1 MIKYVLKNG
10 NARKHFLSIDEFKK
24 WAKNKMP
31 FSGDTWELDKIETE
45 TVKIK
50 SERIAKNNPSVIK
63 AIITEFIDKASLQNI
78 KFDSFSLPEISK
90 DPKYKDLSRVKL
102 GVYILADE
110 YNYPWSDLDYLFQC
124 KNGVYNLLNDPDIDM
139 GESSIEYYMSWL
151 APFFILQQKYN
162 IDLGDINFKN
172 YNYGSRHDSAGK
184 QRTEF
189 LANKYPEA
197 MKEAREKPWNL
208 AHSMLK
214 TLSEQEALD
223 EYKKRLLNFPI
234 DTVKVVYNVG
244 DYKPCHNY
252 KLDFLPENDL
262 KGKNYYNTLNIYSRM
277 PGIMFR
283 DQDIY
288 ITYSNYIGRHTR
300 LLYQQQIDVDDKL
313 FNYCTRFL
321 K

>member
-50 SERIAKNNPSVIK
+50 SERIAKNDPSVIK
-63 AIITEFIDKASLQNI
+63 AIITKFIDKASLQNI
-78 KFDSFSLPEISK
+78 KFDSLPVIPK
-90 DPKYKDLSRVKL
+90 DPKYNNLSRIKL
-102 GVYILADE
+102 GLYILADE

-124 KNGVYNLLNDPDIDM
+124 KNGIYNLLNVPDVDLS
-139 GESSIEYYMSWL
+139 EPEFYMTWL

-162 IDLGDINFKN
+162 IDPSDINLKN
-172 YNYGSRHDSAGK
+172 YNYGSKHDPAGK
-184 QRTEF
+184 QRPEF

-197 MKEAREKPWNL
+197 MKEAREKPRIL
-208 AHSMLK
+208 SRSMLK

-223 EYKKRLLNFPI
+223 EYKKRLLDFPI

-252 KLDFLPENDL
+252 KLYFLPENDL
-262 KGKNYYNTLNIYSRM
+262 KGKNYYNTLNIFSRM

-283 DQDIY
+283 DHDIY
-288 ITYSNYIGRHTR
+288 ITYSNYIGENTLR
-300 LLYQQQIDVDDKL
+300 YQQQIDVDDKL